1 MRRSALP
8 IGLLISLVATLANAQ
23 PQTEAAAADPRFFA
37 VSYVDASPSAAKQ
50 LFAAFKAYRDA
61 TTKEDGRL
69 GFELFE
75 QMGRPAH
82 YAVVETWRD
91 QKAFEGARSTAQP
104 RLLDQLKPVGLGG
117 YDQRPYKPLLAAVSP
132 AAAPGGA
139 VSVITHVDVAPDP
152 RVAPLL
158 KRHAEAS
165 RMDGGNLRFDVLQ
178 HATRGNHF
186 TVIEIWSSQKA
197 LDDHAAATHTRQY
210 RDELQPLTGSPLDER
225 VYKQLRSTR

>member
-8 IGLLISLVATLANAQ
+8 IGLLISLVAKLTSAQ
-23 PQTEAAAADPRFFA
+23 LQTETAPADPRFFA
-37 VSYVDASPSAAKQ
+37 VSYLDAAPSATRQ
-50 LFAAFKAYRDA
+50 LFAAFKAYSEA
-61 TTKEDGRL
+61 TAKEDGHL

-75 QMGRPAH
+75 QAGRPAH

-91 QKAFEGARSTAQP
+91 QKAFEAGRSAAQP
-104 RLLDQLKPVGLGG
+104 RLLDQLKPVVLGG
-117 YDQRPYKPLLAAVSP
+117 YDQRPYKPLLAVLSP
-132 AAAPGGA
+132 AAPPGGA

-152 RVAPLL
+152 RVAALL

-186 TVIEIWSSQKA
+186 TVIETWSGQKA

-225 VYKQLRSTR
+225 IYKQLRPTR